1 MERRERGRDETLAGG
16 GREGACK
23 EWDERGEKER
33 WEAVRRRER
42 GEAMGN
48 GWCTCIERKRR
59 EGKGLVLSEGE
70 RGRDGARAERGGEG

>member
-48 GWCTCIERKRR
+48 GWCTCI
-59 EGKGLVLSEGE
+59 
-70 RGRDGARAERGGEG
+70 

>member
-1 MERRERGRDETLAGG
+1 MMHAQREEEKESDGARAGRGQEGERWSVERRERGRDETLAGG

-33 WEAVRRRER
+33 WEAVRHRER

-48 GWCTCIERKRR
+48 GWCTCI
-59 EGKGLVLSEGE
+59 
-70 RGRDGARAERGGEG
+70 